1 MKKKNL
7 IVFDID
13 DTLTKS
19 EEQHQTAYV
28 NTMKVFG
35 ITNVNQDWKSYQN
48 VTDSYILKENYE
60 AAFAKKFDLS
70 FIPEFE
76 AKMCEA
82 MLELPETEA
91 IKGADAIVDFFM
103 NETDYAVCFA
113 TGSLLIPALI
123 KLKQANINFIPDL
136 VEASNTIY
144 RREDIIRSAMKKAKN
159 YFQVDE
165 FTTVISVGDGI
176 WDLRTAGNL
185 GVHFLGIREKD
196 IEDFRKEHIKSH
208 IRDWS
213 DFDFEKVQRE
223 LEIEEV

>member
-19 EEQHQTAYV
+19 EVQHQTAYV
-28 NTMKVFG
+28 NTMKAFG
-35 ITNVNQDWKSYQN
+35 ITKVNQDWKSYQN

-60 AAFAKKFDLS
+60 AAFAKAFDLS

-76 AKMCEA
+76 AEMCEA

-91 IKGADAIVDFFM
+91 IKGAETIVNFFM
-103 NETDYAVCFA
+103 KETDYAVCFA

-144 RREDIIRSAMKKAKN
+144 RREDIVISAMEKAKN

-165 FTTVISVGDGI
+165 FKTIISVGDGI

-185 GVHFLGIREKD
+185 GIHFLGIREKNL
-196 IEDFRKEHIKSH
+196 EDFQKENIKSH

-213 DFDFEKVQRE
+213 DFDFEKIQRE
-223 LEIEEV
+223 LKII